1 MSLRISKW
9 SDFALAVAEST
20 ARQDSGLPQP
30 KVDFDDP
37 RVGGA
42 MDTERE
48 LENRGF
54 VTVEG
59 SQSASGFSN
68 LWMFNRKTG

>member
-30 KVDFDDP
+30 KVEVP
-37 RVGGA
+37 LSARENSGGHVLRPSTTTHA
-42 MDTERE
+42 RQNACAWMRSLT
-48 LENRGF
+48 RG
-54 VTVEG
+54 
-59 SQSASGFSN
+59 
-68 LWMFNRKTG
+68 